1 MITRDAVR
9 TFVALVLFL
18 APGGALR
25 CGDNTVFN
33 FLRNDVGA
41 RAAALA
47 GSFNT
52 IQGDPDVMFYNPAGL
67 ASLQSSHGSVGFFKH
82 LLDVN
87 AGHLSYSTEFDGIGR
102 FGAGILFTNYGTF
115 DETDLLGNTTGSF
128 GANDIA
134 LSIAYA
140 LPLEDNLFVGGAV
153 KFIYSGIGDYS
164 STGLA
169 ADLGVLYTIPESRFA
184 IGASI
189 RNLGAQLSAY
199 NTTREDLPLDAGIGA
214 SIVPKGLPLL
224 LNVGVHRL
232 TDDADDFLD
241 RFRSFTVGGEFT
253 LSSVVRLRIG
263 YDNARRKDYKI
274 GSSADLAGF
283 SAGLGVLVSGYDVN
297 YALSSLGKAGLLHR
311 VSVSTTF

>member
-1 MITRDAVR
+1 MKR
-9 TFVALVLFL
+9 TFLALVLFL
-18 APGGALR
+18 APGGTLW
-25 CGDNTVFN
+25 CGGSTVYN

-47 GSFNT
+47 GSFTT

-82 LLDVN
+82 LLDIN

-102 FGAGILFTNYGTF
+102 FGAGILFTNYGSF
-115 DETDLLGNTTGSF
+115 DQTDLLGNTTGSF
-128 GANDIA
+128 GANDLA

-140 LPLEDNLFVGGAV
+140 LPLEENLFVGGAV
-153 KFIYSGIGDYS
+153 KFIYSGIGEYS

-199 NTTREDLPLDAGIGA
+199 NTTREDLPLDLGIGA

-232 TDDADDFLD
+232 TDDADDFLG

-253 LSSVVRLRIG
+253 LSSVIRLRIG
-263 YDNARRKDYKI
+263 YDNARRRDYKI

-283 SAGLGVLVSGYDVN
+283 SAGLGVLVSGYNVN

-311 VSVSTTF
+311 VSVGTTF

>member
-1 MITRDAVR
+1 MMKRDTVR

-18 APGGALR
+18 APGGTLW
-25 CGDNTVFN
+25 CGDNTVYN

-67 ASLQSSHGSVGFFKH
+67 ASLESSHGSVGFFKH
-82 LLDVN
+82 LLDIN

-140 LPLEDNLFVGGAV
+140 LPLDENLFVGGAV
-153 KFIYSGIGDYS
+153 KFIYSGIGD
-164 STGLA
+164 
-169 ADLGVLYTIPESRFA
+169 
-184 IGASI
+184 
-189 RNLGAQLSAY
+189 
-199 NTTREDLPLDAGIGA
+199 
-214 SIVPKGLPLL
+214 
-224 LNVGVHRL
+224 
-232 TDDADDFLD
+232 
-241 RFRSFTVGGEFT
+241 
-253 LSSVVRLRIG
+253 
-263 YDNARRKDYKI
+263 
-274 GSSADLAGF
+274 
-283 SAGLGVLVSGYDVN
+283 
-297 YALSSLGKAGLLHR
+297 
-311 VSVSTTF
+311 

>member
-1 MITRDAVR
+1 
-9 TFVALVLFL
+9 
-18 APGGALR
+18 
-25 CGDNTVFN
+25 
-33 FLRNDVGA
+33 
-41 RAAALA
+41 
-47 GSFNT
+47 
-52 IQGDPDVMFYNPAGL
+52 
-67 ASLQSSHGSVGFFKH
+67 
-82 LLDVN
+82 
-87 AGHLSYSTEFDGIGR
+87 IGR

-140 LPLEDNLFVGGAV
+140 LPLEENLFVGGAV

-169 ADLGVLYTIPESRFA
+169 ADLGVLYTIPESRFSV
-184 IGASI
+184 GASI
-189 RNLGAQLSAY
+189 RNLGAQISAY
-199 NTTREDLPLDAGIGA
+199 NTTREDLPLDVGIGA

-311 VSVSTTF
+311 VSLSTTF

>member
-1 MITRDAVR
+1 MMKRDAVR
-9 TFVALVLFL
+9 TFVAVVLFL
-18 APGGALR
+18 APGGNLW
-25 CGDNTVFN
+25 CGDNTVYN

-82 LLDVN
+82 LLDIN

-140 LPLEDNLFVGGAV
+140 LPLEENLFVGGAV

-199 NTTREDLPLDAGIGA
+199 NTTREDLPLDVGIGA

-241 RFRSFTVGGEFT
+241 RFRSFNVGGEFT